1 MADYNSIKL
10 GGLFKTKRQGMWV
23 GNIKPDELEELQ
35 ALLNSKKVQ
44 RHGMVIFMFKNTR
57 PDGPIFNLLADAAK
71 PREEFTG
78 KKKRIL
84 EEEGEEA
91 QEGEEEEVEDV
102 EEEEDEPAPKPKKKA
117 KVVEEDDQ
125 DDF

>member
-10 GGLFKTKRQGMWV
+10 GGLFRTKRAGMYV

-57 PDGPIFNLLADAAK
+57 PDGPVFNLLADAAK
-71 PREEFTG
+71 PREEFVS
-78 KKKRIL
+78 KKRAIDDTDDAD
-84 EEEGEEA
+84 GTDDA
-91 QEGEEEEVEDV
+91 DDIDDMDDV
-102 EEEEDEPAPKPKKKA
+102 DDIPAPKPKKKA